1 MREIA
6 RRVFKR
12 WLMCLAFALAALP
25 AVSQEAAPLLLA
37 VHPYNSTLALVN
49 SHRPLM
55 QYLTKTL
62 GRPVEF
68 YTAPSFDGF
77 TDALFAG
84 RYDIA
89 ISPPHFAVLAME
101 KQYVPLV
108 HYRMTLEPILVVRAD
123 SRFRKA
129 EDFRGARIA
138 MADKTAFIRI
148 VMLKWLADQGLKAGK
163 DYQIVERPTHSAS
176 ISAAAVGEADAGL
189 ATYTALRQIPA
200 DVQQQMRG
208 LGIGMRFPHL
218 FTLANKRLGE
228 AEIARIREALL
239 AFPNTAEGR
248 EFMEKTAYLGYEEI
262 TPDEVKAIKPYGE
275 LYRQIESAALH

>member
-1 MREIA
+1 MRGMKA
-6 RRVFKR
+6 ANVLR
-12 WLMCLAFALAALP
+12 WLVWVMTSLVAFPAA
-25 AVSQEAAPLLLA
+25 AQEAAPLLLA

-108 HYRMTLEPILVVRAD
+108 HYRMMLEPILAVRTD
-123 SRFRKA
+123 SRFHKA
-129 EDFRGARIA
+129 EDFRGGRIA

-208 LGIGMRFPHL
+208 LGIGIRFPHL
-218 FTLANKRLGE
+218 FTLANKRLGD
-228 AEIARIREALL
+228 AEIARIRAALL
-239 AFPNTAEGR
+239 AFPNTPEGR
-248 EFMEKTAYLGYEEI
+248 EFMEKTAFAGYEEI
-262 TPDEVKAIKPYGE
+262 TPDEVKVLKPYGE
-275 LYRQIESAALH
+275 MYRQMESAAPR

>member
-1 MREIA
+1 MRFPA
-6 RRVFKR
+6 TVR
-12 WLMCLAFALAALP
+12 WLILALVSLVTAPLAA
-25 AVSQEAAPLLLA
+25 QEAAPLLLA

-49 SHRPLM
+49 SHRPLL
-55 QYLTKTL
+55 QYLTKSL

-108 HYRMTLEPILVVRAD
+108 HYRMMLEPILVVRAD
-123 SRFRKA
+123 SRFQKA
-129 EDFRGARIA
+129 DDFRGGRIA

-148 VMLKWLADQGLKAGK
+148 LTLKWFADQGLKAGK
-163 DYQIVERPTHSAS
+163 DYQIIERPTHSAS

-189 ATYTALRQIPA
+189 ATYTALRQVPS
-200 DVQQQMRG
+200 DVQGQMRG
-208 LGIGMRFPHL
+208 LGIGIRFPHL

-228 AEIARIREALL
+228 VEISRIRAALL
-239 AFPNTAEGR
+239 AFPNTPEGR

-262 TPDEVKAIKPYGE
+262 TPDEIKALKPYGE
-275 LYRQIESAALH
+275 LYRQIESAASPH